1 MDETGYIEQMN
12 DFNEQVMYYLS
23 YIGIQI
29 LFLIN
34 IIQTHLEINY
44 NNLYNNNVSFH
55 KCIDT
60 IDDNLYSLKKL
71 TVPHYI
77 EPPFSYFKVC
87 YKDHNYKEEYMNM
100 DSILYDTKTTNTLSG
115 LISAYK
121 NIFSTIKP
129 IIKKNELEYLVL
141 LHYRNMTD
149 DYIITRLIWN
159 DDTDDEY
166 NIVCDTVPT
175 RNYFLSIEY
184 QHPKMK
190 NTISL
195 KLDKRYLIAGNELF
209 SPCFVLKCLNY
220 QNKPYEFDKDY
231 KLEILD
237 SDINTTTLNSNQY
250 IRLSNVKYEVI
261 EVKSNIK
268 TD

>member
-77 EPPFSYFKVC
+77 EPVS
-87 YKDHNYKEEYMNM
+87 
-100 DSILYDTKTTNTLSG
+100 SI
-115 LISAYK
+115 I
-121 NIFSTIKP
+121 
-129 IIKKNELEYLVL
+129 
-141 LHYRNMTD
+141 
-149 DYIITRLIWN
+149 
-159 DDTDDEY
+159 
-166 NIVCDTVPT
+166 
-175 RNYFLSIEY
+175 
-184 QHPKMK
+184 
-190 NTISL
+190 
-195 KLDKRYLIAGNELF
+195 
-209 SPCFVLKCLNY
+209 
-220 QNKPYEFDKDY
+220 
-231 KLEILD
+231 
-237 SDINTTTLNSNQY
+237 
-250 IRLSNVKYEVI
+250 
-261 EVKSNIK
+261 
-268 TD
+268 